1 MLNMSAQINNIMES
15 GPVCKY
21 PVWSS
26 TLFLTKEQTLLARP
40 PPDLVIIMTPGLAA
54 WTASGR
60 ARPDKNTEQASQSEE
75 DLKEQRTKCTG
86 LTNASSPII

>member
-1 MLNMSAQINNIMES
+1 MSAQINNIMEP

-40 PPDLVIIMTPGLAA
+40 PPDLVIMMTPGLAA

-60 ARPDKNTEQASQSEE
+60 ARPDHNTEQASQSEE
-75 DLKEQRTKCTG
+75 DLSNDQNVLVSQTP
-86 LTNASSPII
+86 AVQ

>member
-1 MLNMSAQINNIMES
+1 MSAQINNIMES

-40 PPDLVIIMTPGLAA
+40 PPDLVIMMTPGLAA

-60 ARPDKNTEQASQSEE
+60 ARPDNNTEQASQSEE
-75 DLKEQRTKCTG
+75 DLSNDQNVLVSQTP
-86 LTNASSPII
+86 AVQ